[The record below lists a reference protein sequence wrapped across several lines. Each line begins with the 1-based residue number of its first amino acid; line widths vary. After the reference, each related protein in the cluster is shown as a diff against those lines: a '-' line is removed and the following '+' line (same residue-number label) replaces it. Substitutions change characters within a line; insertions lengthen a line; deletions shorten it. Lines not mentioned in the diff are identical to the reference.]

1 MSNRVRL
8 PSKHS
13 IYLLELKNKQRIN
26 EAIERYTQERVN
38 TRNGR
43 QERVVDRI
51 NLEAIVLDL
60 FEIGVEQRSSRTS
73 HRRFVSSNENSCS
86 LLQMQSLAS

>member
-1 MSNRVRL
+1 ML
-8 PSKHS
+8 
-13 IYLLELKNKQRIN
+13 NKQRIN

-73 HRRFVSSNENSCS
+73 HRRLVSSNENSCS